1 MARMLKDEGNMY
13 FKQKDFPKA
22 ISKWC
27 KVTLFTKN
35 FMPARADAE

>member
-13 FKQKDFPKA
+13 FKQKDFAKA

-27 KVTLFTKN
+27 KVTLFTKP
-35 FMPARADAE
+35 FLPSKSGED